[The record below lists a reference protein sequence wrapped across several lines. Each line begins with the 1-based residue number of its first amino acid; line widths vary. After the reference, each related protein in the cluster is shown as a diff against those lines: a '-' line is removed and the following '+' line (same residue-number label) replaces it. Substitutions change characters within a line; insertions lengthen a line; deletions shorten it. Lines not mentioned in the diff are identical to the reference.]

1 MEALTRLP
9 DYYVRIECPINA
21 NMWLPTKKEKD

>member
-21 NMWLPTKKEKD
+21 NMWLPQKEKD